1 MMILFQKLIPE
12 GLKKNSFKRMILREV
27 ILEKQLNQILSWLK
41 NKIQKSIGRMNLALK
56 KEVNNTKM

>member
-1 MMILFQKLIPE
+1 MILFQKLIPE
-12 GLKKNSFKRMILREV
+12 GLKKKSFKRMILREV